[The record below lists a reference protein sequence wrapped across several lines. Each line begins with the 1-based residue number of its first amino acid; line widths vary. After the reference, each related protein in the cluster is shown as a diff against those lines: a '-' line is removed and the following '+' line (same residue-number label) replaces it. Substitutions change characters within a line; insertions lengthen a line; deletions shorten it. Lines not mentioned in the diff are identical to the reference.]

1 MARINPNKVNILIE
15 NPKADMTASVPIRE
29 TGMVMQGDDNGTE
42 ILEEQENYQYD
53 ESCCFQEGDEHF
65 VDGGIDYLCRV
76 QCHIINDSFR

>member
-29 TGMVMQGDDNGTE
+29 TGMVMQGMITARKFWRNRKIT
-42 ILEEQENYQYD
+42 
-53 ESCCFQEGDEHF
+53 SMTRAVVSRKVTSTF